1 MAYHNSLFRIR
12 TIVLLTCLFLL
23 NQCEKP
29 TPITE
34 NNLLS
39 EDSFKNPP
47 IENRPLSLWAW
58 LNGYV
63 DTTKMV
69 YELEQMKE
77 KGMRGAF
84 IWDVGAISDPEKMVP
99 AGPAFLEDE
108 SLGYINLALKTG
120 KRLGL
125 DLGLFASSSWNAGGP
140 WVAEADASKEL
151 LSVTQTV
158 VGPSKQRLTIGT
170 PKFRRDQ
177 PKFYSLISAMAVPHA
192 ELNKNNYSPDKT
204 INLDKFIVEN
214 KFIDWDM
221 PAGKWDI
228 ISFFMCNTGQNLE
241 CPSPNSNGLIIDHLS
256 ARATKRNFD
265 SMLTKLATVITPES
279 PMKFLELDSY
289 EVWSARDW
297 TPDFLKEFNTRY
309 GYDPKPFL
317 PTLQGYKCKDSI
329 MGERFLGDYNRLV
342 SDMIIDNHFGQT
354 MEIAHRNKMEL
365 YSEPATEGM
374 PE

>member
-47 IENRPLSLWAW
+47 IENRPLSLSAW

-125 DLGLFASSSWNAGGP
+125 DLGLFASSSWSRCLICERTVRTTNQLPPSANRVPSISTVKVNLGRGKL
-140 WVAEADASKEL
+140 ASRGQG
-151 LSVTQTV
+151 S
-158 VGPSKQRLTIGT
+158 
-170 PKFRRDQ
+170 
-177 PKFYSLISAMAVPHA
+177 A
-192 ELNKNNYSPDKT
+192 ELIHSRIWNRSTTCAPT
-204 INLDKFIVEN
+204 
-214 KFIDWDM
+214 
-221 PAGKWDI
+221 
-228 ISFFMCNTGQNLE
+228 
-241 CPSPNSNGLIIDHLS
+241 
-256 ARATKRNFD
+256 
-265 SMLTKLATVITPES
+265 SMLPIGAS
-279 PMKFLELDSY
+279 
-289 EVWSARDW
+289 
-297 TPDFLKEFNTRY
+297 
-309 GYDPKPFL
+309 
-317 PTLQGYKCKDSI
+317 
-329 MGERFLGDYNRLV
+329 
-342 SDMIIDNHFGQT
+342 
-354 MEIAHRNKMEL
+354 
-365 YSEPATEGM
+365 
-374 PE
+374 